1 MRCFRCLRGRDDD
14 RRMRRSAADRRVDSG
29 FRAPSSIA
37 VGPFQSCAAVC
48 GAAMGSGHPEIRHF
62 PVESRLGFLLHDAG
76 LMMIMNFD
84 LVLPCEAL
92 LMARSQCAQKHR
104 ASQVLQTR
112 RRTKVSP
119 ETRSRSEALGRWQQT

>member
-1 MRCFRCLRGRDDD
+1 
-14 RRMRRSAADRRVDSG
+14 
-29 FRAPSSIA
+29 
-37 VGPFQSCAAVC
+37 
-48 GAAMGSGHPEIRHF
+48 MGSGHPEIKHF